1 MISPSAYSGRAM
13 KIVVGY
19 SNDRRSQNLG
29 TASRPF
35 VCRPAVSASIRLVS
49 YNIQYSRG
57 KDGEYDLERIAD
69 TVRGADIIGLQ
80 EVTRYLR
87 PNTEQDQPAELAALL
102 DDYYWVYG
110 PPADVDASI
119 RNSDGTIINRRAQF
133 GNMLLSRWPITSMRI
148 ELFPRLRT
156 FDTVALQ
163 RGALEAVIEH
173 PDWPIRV
180 YVVHLDHLLERHR
193 VAEIEHLLAFA
204 SDAARHGA
212 AATGRSRFLGMSS
225 EVPNDYVVM
234 GDCNMLPE
242 SPAYFAMTGEPDYYY
257 GPIMTSDRM
266 VDTWRLTGRDITNG
280 VTWWDEQTEFTEGTR
295 LDYVFV
301 TPGLAER
308 VVAAGIDEEA
318 PGSDH
323 QPVWIDLAVGGDG
336 ERPAQRQ
343 PLDDPNRPG

>member
-87 PNTEQDQPAELAALL
+87 AEHREQDQPAETCGAARRLITGCTGRLL
-102 DDYYWVYG
+102 MSMRRS
-110 PPADVDASI
+110 ATATE
-119 RNSDGTIINRRAQF
+119 TIINRRAQF
-133 GNMLLSRWPITSMRI
+133 GNMFAQPVADYVDAY
-148 ELFPRLRT
+148 RT
-156 FDTVALQ
+156 VPAAAHFRHRCTAAWRARSCDRTPG
-163 RGALEAVIEH
+163 RR
-173 PDWPIRV
+173 PIRV

-212 AATGRSRFLGMSS
+212 AATGRSRLLGMSS

-242 SPAYFAMTGEPDYYY
+242 SPALLRD
-257 GPIMTSDRM
+257 DRRA
-266 VDTWRLTGRDITNG
+266 RLLLRANHD
-280 VTWWDEQTEFTEGTR
+280 V
-295 LDYVFV
+295 
-301 TPGLAER
+301 
-308 VVAAGIDEEA
+308 
-318 PGSDH
+318 
-323 QPVWIDLAVGGDG
+323 
-336 ERPAQRQ
+336 
-343 PLDDPNRPG
+343 